1 MKNKKQVNDN
11 LRTSNRS
18 KNQSWFLLPPTEAVE
33 TRKFCILLVLGE
45 TEPLTEHGKFWILWQ
60 GNIFEE
66 RNPENFFGLSLFLEM
81 WFRTMGLHPP
91 DFHCSLV
98 IVPTELYLL
107 VSTVR
112 FQLLIISQSGP
123 PWYLVLS
130 QKTLHK
136 KPHLSKHFSTSSRLN
151 WTVRRG
157 KKKTHHQW
165 VQILCVLVGR
175 WFSLVQ
181 TIWIAKYGID

>member
-45 TEPLTEHGKFWILWQ
+45 TEPLTEHGKFWISWQ

-66 RNPENFFGLSLFLEM
+66 RNPENFFGLSSFLEM
-81 WFRTMGLHPP
+81 WFRTMDLASTRLSLFTRNRP
-91 DFHCSLV
+91 DGT
-98 IVPTELYLL
+98 VPTGIDG
-107 VSTVR
+107 T
-112 FQLLIISQSGP
+112 ISITDNIPIRSA
-123 PWYLVLS
+123 LVLS
-130 QKTLHK
+130 RETLHK
-136 KPHLSKHFSTSSRLN
+136 KPHLSKHFSTGSRLN
-151 WTVRRG
+151 WTERRG
-157 KKKTHHQW
+157 KKTHRQW